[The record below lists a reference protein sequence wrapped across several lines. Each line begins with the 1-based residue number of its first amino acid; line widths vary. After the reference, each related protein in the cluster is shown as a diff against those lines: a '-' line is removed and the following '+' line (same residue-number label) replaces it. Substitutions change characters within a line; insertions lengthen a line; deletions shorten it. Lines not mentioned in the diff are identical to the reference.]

1 VLERGTEWF
10 VDLMAPKLLGKSTQE
25 ARPDLVADARR
36 MMLQMSPQDIAQVQ
50 QGMAARPD
58 SVTTLKT
65 INVPALVVLGEEDTL
80 IPLSDG
86 ELMRQHIA
94 NSRLAV
100 IPKAGHFA
108 LWEQPETVGKLIRQF
123 VDGCQ

>member
-1 VLERGTEWF
+1 M
-10 VDLMAPKLLGKSTQE
+10 DLMASKLLGKSTQD
-25 ARPDLVADARR
+25 ARPDLVAEARR
-36 MMLQMSPQDIAQVQ
+36 MMLQMSPQDVAQVQ
-50 QGMAARPD
+50 QGIAARPD
-58 SVTTLKT
+58 SIPTLKT
-65 INVPALVVLGEEDTL
+65 INVSTLVMMGEEDTL
-80 IPLSDG
+80 IPSSDG

-108 LWEQPETVGKLIRQF
+108 VWEQSEEAGKLVRQF